1 MNLVR
6 LLRRIAIT
14 VVGTV
19 ILAVGVVLLVA
30 PGPGLLVILLALIVF
45 AVEYEWARRRLD
57 AVRVRAR
64 SAADRAAASRVATAS
79 AILFGIGAIGLGAV
93 LIFSDVLPL
102 SGVGTGAGVALGG
115 LTVLVTIGYSLR
127 EMRRAEKAGQTGRG
141 GRTGAAGDLGQPRT
155 ESHGAGDSTPGP
167 LRRRRGARDG
177 GVTAAAGRPRGR
189 HSGRHAGEEDGAAR
203 TG

>member
-57 AVRVRAR
+57 RCRR
-64 SAADRAAASRVATAS
+64 CPGRPDRA
-79 AILFGIGAIGLGAV
+79 
-93 LIFSDVLPL
+93 
-102 SGVGTGAGVALGG
+102 
-115 LTVLVTIGYSLR
+115 
-127 EMRRAEKAGQTGRG
+127 
-141 GRTGAAGDLGQPRT
+141 GDHRIQPP
-155 ESHGAGDSTPGP
+155 GD
-167 LRRRRGARDG
+167 
-177 GVTAAAGRPRGR
+177 
-189 HSGRHAGEEDGAAR
+189 AAR
-203 TG
+203 RKGRSDRTWSARRSGWRSRPA

>member
-1 MNLVR
+1 MSLVR

-30 PGPGLLVILLALIVF
+30 PGPGLLVILLSLIVF

-64 SAADRAAASRVATAS
+64 SAADRAAASRVAAAS

-93 LIFSDVLPL
+93 LIFSDVLSL

-115 LTVLVTIGYSLR
+115 LTVLATIGYSLR
-127 EMRRAEKAGQTGRG
+127 EMRRAEKATETAHGQ
-141 GRTGAAGDLGQPRT
+141 RTETADGPAQPRT
-155 ESHGAGDSTPGP
+155 ESHGT
-167 LRRRRGARDG
+167 G
-177 GVTAAAGRPRGR
+177 GSPPRP
-189 HSGRHAGEEDGAAR
+189 
-203 TG
+203 